1 MSLTGQFSKNDIGLR
16 TSYLP
21 SSCTTLPSNKVKCKL
36 IRVKRLEQCPIMLLG
51 MRYILW
57 ARGHIRDLEDLVSG
71 GRGHGDL
78 EKWNCDISLRFGVL
92 CRYTAFVAVDRSE
105 KIDLDGKPHHVT
117 QAVESPE
124 GWNMLLQ
131 PDLMFDDSIQCCV
144 RARKPRSI
152 HMQYGPHESD
162 TLSET
167 RASIPKKSK
176 SLAGGLGSVRSDL
189 LSFRKKIRHE
199 GLMDEMEIPED
210 SEIETLNEAIEC
222 AGEILKDLRDAL
234 SMGTHNL
241 AQAMFDRRKKIDL
254 LAKSLTKFGFKDDL
268 VKTLKQIVETLNFG
282 TAPSS
287 TTTVR
292 LWERLEDALE
302 GLIAG

>member
-1 MSLTGQFSKNDIGLR
+1 
-16 TSYLP
+16 
-21 SSCTTLPSNKVKCKL
+21 
-36 IRVKRLEQCPIMLLG
+36 
-51 MRYILW
+51 
-57 ARGHIRDLEDLVSG
+57 
-71 GRGHGDL
+71 
-78 EKWNCDISLRFGVL
+78 
-92 CRYTAFVAVDRSE
+92 
-105 KIDLDGKPHHVT
+105 
-117 QAVESPE
+117 
-124 GWNMLLQ
+124 
-131 PDLMFDDSIQCCV
+131 
-144 RARKPRSI
+144 
-152 HMQYGPHESD
+152 
-162 TLSET
+162 
-167 RASIPKKSK
+167 
-176 SLAGGLGSVRSDL
+176 
-189 LSFRKKIRHE
+189 
-199 GLMDEMEIPED
+199 MDEMEIPED